1 MRNYIFVSLI
11 TAMALVFVMPTETR
25 ANNSVEIIEQER
37 QNIVISTNLST
48 LRVSGASG
56 MTLEIYNVAGVKL
69 MNIKVDGDDKRYE
82 LNLPKGCYIAK
93 VGNKA
98 KKISVNK

>member
-1 MRNYIFVSLI
+1 MRNYIFVSLL
-11 TAMALVFVMPTETR
+11 TAMALVFVMPSETR

-56 MTLEIYNVAGVKL
+56 MALEIYNVAGVKL

-82 LNLPKGCYIAK
+82 LNLPKGCYI
-93 VGNKA
+93 V
-98 KKISVNK
+98 KISKVVRKIYIK